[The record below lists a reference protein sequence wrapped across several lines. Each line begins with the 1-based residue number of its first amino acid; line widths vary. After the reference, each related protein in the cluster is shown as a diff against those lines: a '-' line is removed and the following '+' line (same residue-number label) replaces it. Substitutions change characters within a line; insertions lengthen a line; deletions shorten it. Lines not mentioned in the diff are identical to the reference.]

1 MAISYI
7 GVGANLDDRA
17 AVLRRAAAALD
28 GYDSLEVK
36 AASPVYETAPVGVT
50 AQPMFLNAVLA
61 AETDLEPHALLER
74 LLAVERRF
82 GRVRRQRWGP
92 RLLDLDILLY
102 ENEIIRGRGLEIPHP
117 RLHERAFVLV
127 PLCDLA
133 PRGRHPVFKK
143 TFSELA
149 ESIVPTQEVRKLHG
163 VSLLSVCT

>member
-7 GVGANLDDRA
+7 GMGANLDDRA
-17 AVLRRAAAALD
+17 DVLRRAAVALD
-28 GYDSLEVK
+28 RDDRLEVK
-36 AASPVYETAPVGVT
+36 AVSPVYETAPVGVT

-61 AETDLEPHALLER
+61 AETDLDPHALLEC
-74 LLAVERRF
+74 LLAVERGF
-82 GRVRRQRWGP
+82 GRVRGQRWGP

-102 ENEIIRGRGLEIPHP
+102 ENDIVQGRGLEIPHP

-133 PRGRHPVFKK
+133 PCGLHPLFNK

-149 ESIVPTQEVRKLHG
+149 ETIVPTQEVRKLDG
-163 VSLLSVCT
+163 VSLLSVCA

>member
-1 MAISYI
+1 MALSYI
-7 GVGANLDDRA
+7 GMGANLDDRA
-17 AVLRRAAAALD
+17 GVLRRAAAALD
-28 GYDSLEVK
+28 EHDSLEVK
-36 AASPVYETAPVGVT
+36 AASPVYETAPVGMT
-50 AQPMFLNAVLA
+50 AQPMFLNAVLS
-61 AETDLEPHALLER
+61 AETDLSPRSLLEC

-127 PLCDLA
+127 PLCELA
-133 PRGRHPVFKK
+133 PRGHHPLFNK

-149 ESIVPTQEVRKLHG
+149 ESIVPTQEVRKLDG
-163 VSLLSVCT
+163 VSLLSVRT